1 MAREGFYFALPFFL
15 LAILFF
21 YLFQKFPHMDLVYLA
36 VCSLIVAFL
45 FMSFFRDPDRRIPEG
60 DGLIV
65 SPADGRVVAL
75 ERREDCFV
83 LSIFLSILNV
93 HINRVPV
100 SGVVQ
105 RVKYQPGKFRPAFQ
119 KKAAE
124 QNERFEITIKA
135 DNYSIDVHQVA
146 GILARRVVCRLTEG
160 QEVRRGERFGMI
172 RFGSRVDLM
181 LPLDTSFEVQE
192 GKRVKGGSTI
202 IGRLA

>member
-1 MAREGFYFALPFFL
+1 MAREGFFFSLPFLL

-36 VCSLIVAFL
+36 VSSLIVAFL

-60 DGLIV
+60 DGIIV

-75 ERREDCFV
+75 ERREGCFV
-83 LSIFLSILNV
+83 VSIFLSIFNV